1 MTATCAYPSTSNN
14 HSDDLVIVH
23 HGCPEP
29 VTLCGFH
36 ASWSM
41 NRVMDAVRTSGNHD
55 CQRNFAALASSSPAI
70 ASS

>member
-1 MTATCAYPSTSNN
+1 MSCCAYPSAN
-14 HSDDLVIVH
+14 HSTDTVIVH

-41 NRVMDAVRTSGNHD
+41 TRVMEAVRGAGAHD
-55 CQRNFAALASSSPAI
+55 CQANFAALCDASPVTER
-70 ASS
+70 